1 MILFYFS
8 ILLLSGA
15 KLAGA
20 PGGCWKGAVPGA
32 EGWLKGKRGGERI
45 RDSVFPAR
53 EGFSPRFPQPGQTPS
68 VSPATAG
75 RGGGSWGTSAQ
86 RRGRAA
92 PRTGDGRGGAGPAAA
107 GAGTTH
113 GAARLRPGP
122 APRRASRAPRVAA
135 LSRAAR
141 RWRARRRA
149 GRFSESSLKR
159 DGPRYPTPSDEG
171 GGEDWRSRLGLKR

>member
-20 PGGCWKGAVPGA
+20 PGGCWKGALPGA

-92 PRTGDGRGGAGPAAA
+92 PRTGDGRGGAEAPGQPPRGRGPPTAPRGSAPA
-107 GAGTTH
+107 PPRDAPAGPPGSPPSRALLGAGEP
-113 GAARLRPGP
+113 GAEPDGFP
-122 APRRASRAPRVAA
+122 SRH
-135 LSRAAR
+135 
-141 RWRARRRA
+141 
-149 GRFSESSLKR
+149 
-159 DGPRYPTPSDEG
+159 
-171 GGEDWRSRLGLKR
+171 